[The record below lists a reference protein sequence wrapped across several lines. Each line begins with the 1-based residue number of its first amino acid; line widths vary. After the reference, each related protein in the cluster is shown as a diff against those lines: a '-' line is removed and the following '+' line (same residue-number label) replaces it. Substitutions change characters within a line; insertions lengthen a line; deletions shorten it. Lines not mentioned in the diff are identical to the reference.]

1 MTARIL
7 VDAATV
13 AYGEKPEFEHNRH
26 FGDERMIEML
36 ERMGKMGEK
45 KRTGSSG
52 LTAEDLER
60 AQQAVNKEA
69 AEGKKEKGEASASKM

>member
-1 MTARIL
+1 
-7 VDAATV
+7 
-13 AYGEKPEFEHNRH
+13 
-26 FGDERMIEML
+26 
-36 ERMGKMGEK
+36 
-45 KRTGSSG
+45 